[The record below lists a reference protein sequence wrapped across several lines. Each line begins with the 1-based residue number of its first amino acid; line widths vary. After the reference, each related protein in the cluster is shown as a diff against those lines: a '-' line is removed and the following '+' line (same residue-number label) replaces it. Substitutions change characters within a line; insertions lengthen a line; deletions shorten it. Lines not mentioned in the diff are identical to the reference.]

1 MPTIQKRGSSY
12 QITASV
18 GYARSGRQIRR
29 TMTWTPPPG
38 MSSAQADREAQRQAY
53 RFEDQVQS
61 GQTAADGSI
70 RLEDF
75 TQIFLDRHGVNLKA
89 KTRYDYQT
97 AMEVLN
103 RYIGRYKLSELKPG
117 HIAALYTQLQRE
129 GVRERE
135 MALPIGDFKAIM
147 DERKLNM
154 VKLTKLSGV
163 SNWSLRQCKK
173 GEAIASGAAEKIA
186 QALELPME
194 SLFRIE
200 RDTRPLAPGT
210 IHVYHRALSA
220 VLSKAVKWGNI
231 PTNPA
236 AGADL
241 PSIARRR
248 AKYLDEPDA
257 RRLLELLQ
265 AEPIKWRALVT
276 FDLLSGLRRA
286 ELLGLRWCDVDFGH
300 QLLHIRQTWNY
311 LPGEG
316 CYLDTPKT
324 PDGERPLKLSRTA
337 MQLLTELQVWQAH
350 QAEILGDVWQNEDDR
365 IFTAED
371 GKPLFPDSI
380 TNWFT
385 AFVRRSG
392 LPEVTVHSLR
402 HTYASL
408 MIADNTPLV
417 VVAHSLGHAQVSTT
431 SNIYAHV
438 IADAEAK
445 ATEVYDKF
453 ADVVPRI
460 RTSTTNSDGE
470 KGAAG

>member
-18 GYARSGRQIRR
+18 GYARSGRQIRKK
-29 TMTWTPPPG
+29 MTWTPEPG
-38 MSSAQADREAQRQAY
+38 MTQRQISKEVQRQAVL
-53 RFEDQVQS
+53 FEEKVHNGDLVV
-61 GQTAADGSI
+61 DPNM
-70 RLEDF
+70 RLEEF
-75 TQIFLDRHGVNLKA
+75 TDIFMEQHAKPHLKA
-89 KTRYDYQT
+89 KTLYDYQT
-97 AMEVLN
+97 SMAVLN
-103 RYIGRYKLSELKPG
+103 RYLGQYKLKDIKPG
-117 HIAALYTQLQRE
+117 HVAALYAKLQEE
-129 GVRERE
+129 GIRVKETATPIVDFT
-135 MALPIGDFKAIM
+135 ALLK
-147 DERKLNM
+147 ERKLTM
-154 VKLTKLSGV
+154 VKLIQMSGT
-163 SNWSLRQCKK
+163 SNWSLRQCKA
-173 GEAIASGAAEKIA
+173 GQGISADSARKIA
-186 QALELPME
+186 TALETPLE
-194 SLFRIE
+194 ALFKLE
-200 RDTRPLAPGT
+200 HDNTPLSPGT
-210 IHVYHRALSA
+210 IHVYHRTLSA
-220 VLSKAVKWGNI
+220 VFSKAVKWGYLK
-231 PTNPA
+231 TNPA
-236 AGADL
+236 EKADL

-316 CYLDTPKT
+316 RYLDTPKT

-371 GKPLFPDSI
+371 GKPVFPDSI

-392 LPEVTVHSLR
+392 LPEVSVHSLR

-408 MIADNTPLV
+408 MIADHTPLV
-417 VVAHSLGHAQVSTT
+417 VVAHSLGHAQTSTT
-431 SNIYAHV
+431 ANIYAHV
-438 IADAEAK
+438 IKDAETKAIEVFDRFGDLVPDIETHAK
-445 ATEVYDKF
+445 
-453 ADVVPRI
+453 
-460 RTSTTNSDGE
+460 
-470 KGAAG
+470 